1 VELEVFPQLPL
12 RDVLMARYVQLQ
24 IQWLLEINPM
34 SVMDS
39 VVGLRSRREEE
50 EEETL
55 TKVPGVER
63 GSDAVGE
70 LGRSPAS
77 EPAR

>member
-1 VELEVFPQLPL
+1 
-12 RDVLMARYVQLQ
+12 
-24 IQWLLEINPM
+24 LLEINPM

>member
-1 VELEVFPQLPL
+1 
-12 RDVLMARYVQLQ
+12 
-24 IQWLLEINPM
+24 
-34 SVMDS
+34 

-77 EPAR
+77 EIGRRLALSRTLTATS